1 MPYPR
6 IAAAEQPE
14 IDQTLG
20 ELRKFLDEH
29 LDAPEIDRQAD
40 IPRDVIDGLG
50 RGGVLGMTAPAED
63 GGRGFFPNGNR
74 RIFEEVD
81 RRWASRSG
89 FVKAAHSTWTLAV
102 LCV

>member
-1 MPYPR
+1 MTETEAQRQKEIQQAEELLFTVPQALGFVKGVFQGHFVSDWVMPYPR

-40 IPRDVIDGLG
+40 IPRGVLEGPG
-50 RGGVLGMTAPAED
+50 RGGGA
-63 GGRGFFPNGNR
+63 GG
-74 RIFEEVD
+74 
-81 RRWASRSG
+81 
-89 FVKAAHSTWTLAV
+89 
-102 LCV
+102 